1 MFQPI
6 RTDPPSDLVRGITF
20 VPFLADG
27 RCVLID
33 EPGGPAL
40 PSGEEP
46 HGVDISPAL
55 AELARRR
62 LPQWEGR
69 IWTGD
74 AVDWSP
80 PDSIVAGSSR
90 GRHSCPASG
99 HNGREMT
106 LTQLNAFVLV
116 ARLGSVTAAA
126 NALGVSESAVSQA
139 LSALRLHLGDQLVTR
154 GPVGMKLTPGGSR
167 LLATASQIVVLGAE
181 AHAAVRAAQGAPE
194 QLRVVST
201 STIAEFM
208 ISPLTEAFSK
218 RFPGS
223 VEVSAGVAV
232 TKEMSVLIANRLA
245 DVAIS
250 SAIPEDPGMA
260 LATEPIFKYRL
271 VVVTAGQPRLRGGPR
286 QWLWFVDP
294 SGTDPGSETGQLL
307 TSLAIPEEQVRVFPN
322 QTAAWAAAADG
333 TGVAPAVE
341 HLVTQRLRRGE
352 LSRVEA
358 PGCKLDACWH
368 VTLLERQHQSAAASS
383 FRRYLG
389 TPEAMHLM
397 RSPAGGVPPSRFRP
411 PVYVTIWS

>member
-1 MFQPI
+1 M
-6 RTDPPSDLVRGITF
+6 RG
-20 VPFLADG
+20 
-27 RCVLID
+27 
-33 EPGGPAL
+33 GGIM
-40 PSGEEP
+40 G
-46 HGVDISPAL
+46 
-55 AELARRR
+55 
-62 LPQWEGR
+62 
-69 IWTGD
+69 GD
-74 AVDWSP
+74 
-80 PDSIVAGSSR
+80 
-90 GRHSCPASG
+90 
-99 HNGREMT
+99 MT

-154 GPVGMKLTPGGSR
+154 GPVGMTLTPGGSR

-218 RFPGS
+218 RFHGS

-250 SAIPEDPGMA
+250 SSIPEDPGMA

-271 VVVTAGQPRLRGGPR
+271 VVVTAGQPRLRGGPQ
-286 QWLWFVDP
+286 QWLWSVDP
-294 SGTDPGSETGQLL
+294 SGTDPGSETGQML
-307 TSLAIPEEQVRVFPN
+307 TGLGIPEDHVRVFPN

-333 TGVAPAVE
+333 TGVAPALA
-341 HLVTQRLRRGE
+341 HLVVPRLQRGDLVLVATPATPVKSAWYATTLGADRR
-352 LSRVEA
+352 
-358 PGCKLDACWH
+358 
-368 VTLLERQHQSAAASS
+368 SAAAGA
-383 FRRYLG
+383 FRRFLG
-389 TPEAMHLM
+389 TPEAMHVM
-397 RSPAGGVPPSRFRP
+397 RTA
-411 PVYVTIWS
+411 

>member
-1 MFQPI
+1 
-6 RTDPPSDLVRGITF
+6 
-20 VPFLADG
+20 
-27 RCVLID
+27 
-33 EPGGPAL
+33 
-40 PSGEEP
+40 
-46 HGVDISPAL
+46 
-55 AELARRR
+55 
-62 LPQWEGR
+62 
-69 IWTGD
+69 
-74 AVDWSP
+74 
-80 PDSIVAGSSR
+80 
-90 GRHSCPASG
+90 
-99 HNGREMT
+99 MT

-154 GPVGMKLTPGGSR
+154 GPVGMTLTAGGSR

-201 STIAEFM
+201 STIAEFVL
-208 ISPLTEAFSK
+208 SPLTEAFTK
-218 RFPGS
+218 RFGS

-232 TKEMSVLIANRLA
+232 TKEMNVLIANRLA
-245 DVAIS
+245 DVAIGS
-250 SAIPEDPGMA
+250 DPRIVPDDPA
-260 LATEPIFKYRL
+260 LALVTEPIFRYRL
-271 VVVTAGQPRLRGGPR
+271 VVVTAGQSRLRGGSR

-294 SGTDPGSETGQLL
+294 SGTDPDSETGQLL
-307 TSLAIPEEQVRVFPN
+307 SGLGIPEDRIRVFPN

-341 HLVTQRLRRGE
+341 HLVAHQLRRGE
-352 LSRVEA
+352 LSRVEL
-358 PGCKLDACWH
+358 PGCRMDACWH
-368 VTLLERQHQSAAASS
+368 VTLLERQHQSTAASS
-383 FRRYLG
+383 FRRYLS

>member
-1 MFQPI
+1 
-6 RTDPPSDLVRGITF
+6 
-20 VPFLADG
+20 
-27 RCVLID
+27 
-33 EPGGPAL
+33 
-40 PSGEEP
+40 
-46 HGVDISPAL
+46 
-55 AELARRR
+55 
-62 LPQWEGR
+62 
-69 IWTGD
+69 
-74 AVDWSP
+74 
-80 PDSIVAGSSR
+80 
-90 GRHSCPASG
+90 
-99 HNGREMT
+99 MT

-154 GPVGMKLTPGGSR
+154 GPVGMTLTPGGSR

-208 ISPLTEAFSK
+208 VSPLTEAFSK

-232 TKEMSVLIANRLA
+232 TKEMSVLVANRLA

-250 SAIPEDPGMA
+250 SAMPEDPGMA

-307 TSLAIPEEQVRVFPN
+307 TSLGIPEEQVRVFPN
-322 QTAAWAAAADG
+322 QTAAWAAAASG
-333 TGVAPAVE
+333 AGVAPALA
-341 HLVTQRLRRGE
+341 HLVSSQLRRGE
-352 LSRVEA
+352 LTMVDTPATPVEST
-358 PGCKLDACWH
+358 WH
-368 VTLLERQHQSAAASS
+368 VTSLRSERRSPAASAL
-383 FRRYLG
+383 RRFLG

-397 RSPAGGVPPSRFRP
+397 RTPSVGVPPSRFRP

>member
-1 MFQPI
+1 
-6 RTDPPSDLVRGITF
+6 
-20 VPFLADG
+20 
-27 RCVLID
+27 
-33 EPGGPAL
+33 
-40 PSGEEP
+40 
-46 HGVDISPAL
+46 
-55 AELARRR
+55 
-62 LPQWEGR
+62 
-69 IWTGD
+69 
-74 AVDWSP
+74 
-80 PDSIVAGSSR
+80 
-90 GRHSCPASG
+90 
-99 HNGREMT
+99 MT

-154 GPVGMKLTPGGSR
+154 GPAGMALTAGGSR
-167 LLATASQIVVLGAE
+167 LLSTASQIVVLGAE

-201 STIAEFM
+201 STIAEFV
-208 ISPLTEAFSK
+208 IGPLTEAFSK

-232 TKEMSVLIANRLA
+232 TREMGVLVANRLA
-245 DVAIS
+245 DVAI
-250 SAIPEDPGMA
+250 APTRPDAALA

-271 VVVTAGQPRLRGGPR
+271 VVVTAGQPRLRGNPR

-307 TSLAIPEEQVRVFPN
+307 TGLSIPEDRVRVFPN

-341 HLVTQRLRRGE
+341 HLVAQRLRRGE
-352 LSRVEA
+352 LSLVDL
-358 PGCKLDACWH
+358 PGCRMDACWYAS
-368 VTLLERQHQSAAASS
+368 LLERQHQSIAASS